1 MKNSAKQNLVIGCFI
16 FLLCGSMFTSCN
28 SNDTS
33 PTKTT
38 TTTEVKTDSL
48 PPVDKDS
55 NSTTRP
61 ETIKNGSAPTS
72 K

>member
-38 TTTEVKTDSL
+38 TTEVKTDSL
-48 PPVDKDS
+48 PPIDKDS

>member
-1 MKNSAKQNLVIGCFI
+1 MKNLAKKNLAIVCFI
-16 FLLCGSMFTSCN
+16 FLLCGSIFTSCT
-28 SNDTS
+28 SNDKS
-33 PTKTT
+33 STKT

-48 PPVDKDS
+48 PPIDKDS